1 VKKLKYI
8 LILIFL
14 ANISY
19 AQNKLTNALYNLR
32 EGELDKAKELID
44 SAIEDTLFN
53 DDASTFYYK
62 GNIYKELFKQKED
75 QNKQSP
81 YRIIAV
87 ESFKKSLEIESDGTY
102 SESSK
107 KNLKYLAETVY
118 NHAATSLTS
127 AEYEVAIS
135 NYKFYK
141 EIISFA
147 FPNTD
152 FQDKDVMFNLALA
165 TIYSKLAE
173 KDSASAKL
181 YYPKTIALF
190 NEVLAIDSNNVS
202 ANYNMGI
209 LYYNQGVEIVN
220 NMDYSLDI
228 EQLNQVQD
236 RIIELFKKSLPY
248 MLKAYELNPKRKE
261 TLIGLQGIY
270 FSLNDIEKS
279 EAYKKELEALEKEEG
294 NTGGGNSS
302 GNSAPSGN
310 K

>member
-1 VKKLKYI
+1 M
-8 LILIFL
+8 

-53 DDASTFYYK
+53 DEASTFYYK
-62 GNIYKELFKQKED
+62 GTIYKELFKQKED

-81 YRIIAV
+81 YRIISV
-87 ESFKKSLEIESDGTY
+87 ESFKKSLEIENDGKY

-107 KNLKYLAETVY
+107 QNLKYLAETVY
-118 NHAATSLTS
+118 NHAATSLNS
-127 AEYEVAIS
+127 SEYKLAIS
-135 NYKFYK
+135 NYQFYK

-147 FPNTD
+147 FPSTN
-152 FQDKDVMFNLALA
+152 FEDKDIMFNLALA
-165 TIYSKLAE
+165 TIFSKLAE

-190 NEVLAIDSNNVS
+190 NEVLDIDSNNVS

-209 LYYNQGVEIVN
+209 LFYNQGVEIVN

-279 EAYKKELEALEKEEG
+279 EAYKKELEALELEEG
-294 NTGGGNSS
+294 KTGGENSS
-302 GNSAPSGN
+302 GNTAPSGG